1 MNPTSSPSVV
11 SLAERRAAKR
21 VPVASSGLV
30 DAHAE
35 AAMPDRG
42 LPALLAA
49 VLEGEPVEPRKGDRL
64 RPSLVQDWLNLLL
77 IRAEAAD
84 RTQDDQR
91 KGPWDMAPEL
101 HVARRTARTHRGSVS
116 HLEQLAP
123 QLIDELERITLPIR
137 RNASGDAEL
146 RIAQTQL
153 DDWLQQLSHDIQ
165 AELFALQMAAQQQLL
180 SIADLAASTCHRAV
194 NLGPDRPSHCLDP
207 AMSARG
213 RISQS

>member
-11 SLAERRAAKR
+11 SLAEWRAAKR
-21 VPVASSGLV
+21 DPVASSGLA
-30 DAHAE
+30 DARAE

-42 LPALLAA
+42 LQALFAA

-64 RPSLVQDWLNLLL
+64 RPSLVQDWLKLLL
-77 IRAEAAD
+77 IRAEAD
-84 RTQDDQR
+84 LTQDDQR
-91 KGPWDMAPEL
+91 NGPWDMAPEW
-101 HVARRTARTHRGSVS
+101 HVAGRTAHTHRGSVS

-123 QLIDELERITLPIR
+123 QLIDELERITLPFSD
-137 RNASGDAEL
+137 NGSGDAEL

-180 SIADLAASTCHRAV
+180 SIADLAAVT
-194 NLGPDRPSHCLDP
+194 
-207 AMSARG
+207 
-213 RISQS
+213 